1 MSQPDFQTESA
12 RVELEPCERVD
23 GDGIGN
29 NGANVADDRARAW
42 RVHL

>member
-1 MSQPDFQTESA
+1 MSQPDFQTSPPRA
-12 RVELEPCERVD
+12 ELEPSERVD
-23 GDGIGN
+23 GDGIGS